1 MKKLSILDILQNIDI
16 SSKYKHI
23 NKNNNRINAEAL
35 MEDPLFKKI
44 FKMKF
49 LELCLLY
56 YNDEKPLKEL
66 TIFDKKIILSEK
78 TKSFY
83 YLLQKNEELK
93 SQIVYICKKVYS
105 LSN

>member
-56 YNDEKPLKEL
+56 YNDE
-66 TIFDKKIILSEK
+66 
-78 TKSFY
+78 
-83 YLLQKNEELK
+83 
-93 SQIVYICKKVYS
+93 
-105 LSN
+105 